1 MTLTREEVLKRR
13 LDADI
18 RNLAHAPS
26 GHGSAPATE
35 GLLWVL
41 ADCAEHY
48 IEARDYA
55 PALVFRAE
63 GALRLA
69 VKRVR
74 GEK

>member
-1 MTLTREEVLKRR
+1 MTMTREEVLKRR

-26 GHGSAPATE
+26 GYGAPATQ

-41 ADCAEHY
+41 VDCAAHY
-48 IEARDYA
+48 IEALDHV
-55 PALVFRAE
+55 PALAFRAE

-69 VKRVR
+69 VKRVH
-74 GEK
+74 GET